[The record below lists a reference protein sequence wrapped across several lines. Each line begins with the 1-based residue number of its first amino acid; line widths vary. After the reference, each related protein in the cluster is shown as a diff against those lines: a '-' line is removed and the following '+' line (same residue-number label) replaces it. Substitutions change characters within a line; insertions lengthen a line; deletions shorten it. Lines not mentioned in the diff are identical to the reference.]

1 MVDYTKNSK
10 QLAKVEKK
18 QSKKQKK
25 MASEVYKKSKSSF

>member
-25 MASEVYKKSKSSF
+25 MKNQVYKRSNY

>member
-1 MVDYTKNSK
+1 MVDYIKNSK

-25 MASEVYKKSKSSF
+25 MKNQVYKKSNY